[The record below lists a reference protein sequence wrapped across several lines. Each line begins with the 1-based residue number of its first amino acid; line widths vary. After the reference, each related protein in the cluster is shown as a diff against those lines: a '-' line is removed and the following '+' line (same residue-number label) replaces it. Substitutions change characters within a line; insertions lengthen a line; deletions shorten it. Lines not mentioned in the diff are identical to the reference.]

1 MTNVPRQV
9 PLHLAPT
16 RVHSMREAHAN
27 KALRHSWCK
36 WLKWLKWL
44 EWVKD
49 VKAHT
54 VTLSVTNPGFSRHRS
69 YDLRQET
76 PATDLRSRCWSRLM
90 APVRQKRTDNQFVP
104 SAWRKKN
111 SCKATLPIY
120 RMFRFEYFEL
130 WFSFIRGLSF
140 HFIIIKAGR
149 SASAPRAT
157 NICST
162 SIALLIFSNLFLPFF
177 GRFLPLC
184 LGFFLPPTNQ
194 RFSLFSGI
202 WQTITSATSKTH
214 LYFSWRKENA
224 KYHVYMLYMCI
235 HYNTGSTIF
244 IDIDIS

>member
-16 RVHSMREAHAN
+16 RVHSTREAHAN
-27 KALRHSWCK
+27 KALRHSWR
-36 WLKWLKWL
+36 KWLKWL

-54 VTLSVTNPGFSRHRS
+54 VTLLVTNPGFSRQHRS

-76 PATDLRSRCWSRLM
+76 PAADLRSRCWSRLM

-111 SCKATLPIY
+111 FLQSNTSHLSNVQVWVSWVVVLIHQRSEFPFHHNQGWK
-120 RMFRFEYFEL
+120 
-130 WFSFIRGLSF
+130 IRIRSMCNKHLL
-140 HFIIIKAGR
+140 HFNRI
-149 SASAPRAT
+149 T
-157 NICST
+157 F
-162 SIALLIFSNLFLPFF
+162 FSNLFLPFF
-177 GRFLPLC
+177 GRFFPLC

-235 HYNTGSTIF
+235 HYNTGSTMF
-244 IDIDIS
+244 IDINIS

>member
-149 SASAPRAT
+149 SHPLHVQQTFAPLQSHYLFFPICFSHFLVGSCPCVLVSSYHPRISASASSVASDRLLPQQQAKP
-157 NICST
+157 T
-162 SIALLIFSNLFLPFF
+162 SIF
-177 GRFLPLC
+177 RDE
-184 LGFFLPPTNQ
+184 
-194 RFSLFSGI
+194 
-202 WQTITSATSKTH
+202 
-214 LYFSWRKENA
+214 RKMQNI
-224 KYHVYMLYMCI
+224 MCI
-235 HYNTGSTIF
+235 CCICVYIIIQVVQFS
-244 IDIDIS
+244 